1 MMRMSMKYTISTR
14 HFWSMRNGN
23 VPASAIVLLF
33 FTLLSSMPM
42 SAQGNW
48 DIGFTAG
55 MSNYMGD
62 IGDGFSS
69 RRDFIWDMQELR
81 TRPAFGV
88 FARRKLDQDGLWWV
102 RADYMSI
109 NIAGHDRHT
118 DYEARR
124 GRNLHFRNHMTEA
137 SFRIE
142 RDLFQKPLVWARQR
156 RAMVT
161 VRAFVGFAHFE
172 HSPEAQVDPNNPAYA
187 VLIERGIT
195 SVGEWHSLPELQTEG
210 IDYSNQ
216 LSMTTVPFGLSAV
229 VTGQKKGGAADFYAG
244 IELGIRMTD
253 TDYLDDI
260 SSFYAD
266 PSEMSALG
274 AALSSQANDVVM
286 EEAGISHSVVNHQW
300 HSDDHKVVRG
310 NPVNND
316 AYGTLVVSFG
326 KVLNGRSNSFNRSR
340 SRYGNKRR
348 GGLFKKRT
356 RMRF

>member
-1 MMRMSMKYTISTR
+1 MMRLYTKYTLSTG
-14 HFWSMRNGN
+14 HFWVMRP
-23 VPASAIVLLF
+23 VHLPAIGLGLLLLF
-33 FTLLSSMPM
+33 LSPATA
-42 SAQGNW
+42 SAQGDW
-48 DIGFTAG
+48 DLGFTAG

-88 FARRKLDQDGLWWV
+88 YARRKLDRDGLWWV
-102 RADYMSI
+102 RGDFMSI
-109 NIAGHDRHT
+109 NIAGHDKHT
-118 DYEARR
+118 DYEARQ
-124 GRNLHFRNHMTEA
+124 GRNLHFRNRMREA
-137 SFRIE
+137 SFRVE

-161 VRAFVGFAHFE
+161 VRAFVGFAYFE
-172 HSPEAQVDPNNPAYA
+172 HSPEAQVDLNNPAYTDL
-187 VLIERGIT
+187 VERGIT
-195 SVGEWHSLPELQTEG
+195 SEGEWHSLPELQTEG

-229 VTGQKKGGAADFYAG
+229 VTGQKKGGAADFYVG
-244 IELGIRMTD
+244 IELGIRLTG

-266 PSEMSALG
+266 PSEMGALG
-274 AALSSQANDVVM
+274 AALSSQANEVVM